1 MLFILIFILLIYFAY
16 PVFYIAAKNAAES
29 VPPTVLAEQAPVLVV
44 VVLVVVEVVVVVVE
58 VE

>member
-44 VVLVVVEVVVVVVE
+44 VVLVVVVVVVE